1 MEADR
6 RRYNRDLERALF
18 TAWCTEMFAR
28 QKTLDQWGVALKKF
42 RDARD
47 GPTAAVDQQAMDW
60 RLEQEQ
66 MRAIRKRYEAADP
79 EKKRKKTK

>member
-6 RRYNRDLERALF
+6 RRYNRDLDRALF

-28 QKTLDQWGVALKKF
+28 QKKLDQWSVALKKF

-47 GPTAAVDQQAMDW
+47 GTKKPVMDW
-60 RLEQEQ
+60 QLEREH
-66 MRAIRKRYEAADP
+66 MAAIRERYQGTP
-79 EKKRKKTK
+79 PSQRKKKGTAT